1 MAKTFTM
8 GFAAKKDTNL
18 AVEGDEE
25 EQAEVAEDDEES

>member
-25 EQAEVAEDDEES
+25 EQAEDDEES